1 MKGYDTFYELP
12 ATVTK
17 RTCQVCGIECE
28 VERNQVGPTS
38 WSGAVGKAETPH
50 DYFYCPYSGQD
61 WHNQALALVQAIE
74 NMPSKR
80 VATLMQQD
88 LADLL
93 AEHGHGS
100 EE

>member
-38 WSGAVGKAETPH
+38 WSGAVGKANSARLFLLPI
-50 DYFYCPYSGQD
+50 FWSGLAQPSLGAGSS
-61 WHNQALALVQAIE
+61 HRKHAQQAG
-74 NMPSKR
+74 R
-80 VATLMQQD
+80 H
-88 LADLL
+88 AD
-93 AEHGHGS
+93 AAGS
-100 EE
+100 GGSTC